1 MPIKNCIEMQGKGLI
16 TTIAIVLGLICLNEF
31 LPTWY
36 ANKIDKQIAAAKGNE
51 KEINRLKRDTLDL
64 GYTKLTYPQAKEKEM
79 KLGLDLKGGIN
90 VLLEINQRDLVNNL
104 TNYTSNPIVIEAL
117 DKADEANKHS
127 SKSYI
132 DLFFEEFY
140 KINKAKNAN
149 LKLADPEI
157 FGNNNFTAVKY
168 NSTDEEVEK
177 IVKTR
182 ISQSVGMAF
191 EVIKT
196 RIDKMGNIQPNVQQ
210 VPGTARIS
218 VEMPGVKNIDEVK
231 KMLQTSAKLQF
242 WEVQLAPE
250 VAPYVEILQK
260 TISTK
265 GDSIGVDKNTNLA
278 NILFSKQLYSNGIAN
293 VALSDTAKVNR
304 ILNSPIAKKL
314 RPANLRYTQFMW
326 GYKPERQSPDH
337 MTLYAIRGNINQKA
351 PVDGAVES
359 ANISYD
365 EIGRIVVDMQ
375 MDSKGAKEWKIL
387 TEKNVNKPVAVTLD
401 NVVYTAPNV
410 VNVIP
415 NGRTQISGNF
425 TQQEAQSLVDVLGAG
440 KLPAGAK
447 VVQADVVGPSLGEQ
461 AVSAGMLSFA
471 IAFGLIILYMIF
483 YYGGAGV
490 YAVIAMIL
498 NLFYIFGIMD
508 SGDFTLTLP
517 GIAGLV
523 LTMGMAVDTNV
534 IIYERT
540 KEELF
545 TNKSI
550 REAYKDGFR
559 HALSAIIDGH
569 ITTLLTAGVLF
580 FFGTGPIKGFA
591 LTLGIGLLMTF
602 FTGVLL
608 SRVMVFNHLDRTGKL
623 SVWTSATKNAFR
635 NFVFKFIERRKIAYV
650 FSLILTIGAL
660 VSIFNNGFKFGLDFE
675 GGRNYVVK
683 FDKNVDANSLKTK
696 LTPLFATKTGLNN
709 SVDVKTFGQGNQIKI
724 TTDYKIDDE
733 SLKADQEVEAKIFE
747 GVKSELPKNITLESF
762 KSQDTDYGI
771 VSSAKVGPSVA
782 DDIKQGGILSISIA
796 LGAIFIYI
804 LFRFSKWQF
813 SLGAVAALVHD
824 TIIVLGAYSLLY
836 NMMPFNMEIN
846 QDFIAAILTV
856 IGYSVNDTVIVFD
869 RIREYIKEKKSV
881 TLIGL
886 FDEAISSTLGRT
898 FNTSLTTLLVLIT
911 IFLFGGDTLR
921 GFVFALLLGIGFGTY
936 SSIFVAS
943 PLVYLMRKFRKVK
956 KKDNRN
962 DEKKK
967 SVRTVNGYDAEEK
980 VLV

>member
-168 NSTDEEVEK
+168 NSTEEEVEK

-218 VEMPGVKNIDEVK
+218 VEMPCVKNIDEVK

-387 TEKNVNKPVAVTLD
+387 TENNVNKPVAVTLD

-410 VNVIP
+410 ENVIP

-545 TNKSI
+545 ANKSI
-550 REAYKDGFR
+550 REAYKDGFK

-602 FTGVLL
+602 FTGVLF

-623 SVWTSATKNAFR
+623 SVWTGATKNAFR

-660 VSIFNNGFKFGLDFE
+660 VSIFTNGFKFGLDFE

-898 FNTSLTTLLVLIT
+898 FNTSLTTLLVLIA

-943 PLVYLMRKFRKVK
+943 AVAYDTLRGK
-956 KKDNRN
+956 KN
-962 DEKKK
+962 
-967 SVRTVNGYDAEEK
+967 EEDLLGNNK
-980 VLV
+980 

>member
-1 MPIKNCIEMQGKGLI
+1 M
-16 TTIAIVLGLICLNEF
+16 
-31 LPTWY
+31 
-36 ANKIDKQIAAAKGNE
+36 
-51 KEINRLKRDTLDL
+51 
-64 GYTKLTYPQAKEKEM
+64 
-79 KLGLDLKGGIN
+79 
-90 VLLEINQRDLVNNL
+90 
-104 TNYTSNPIVIEAL
+104 IEAL

-293 VALSDTAKVNR
+293 VSLSDTAKVNR

-550 REAYKDGFR
+550 REAYKDGFK

-602 FTGVLL
+602 FTGVLF

-660 VSIFNNGFKFGLDFE
+660 VSIFTNGFKFGLDFE

-836 NMMPFNMEIN
+836 NMMSFNMEIN

-898 FNTSLTTLLVLIT
+898 FNTSLTTLLVLIA

-943 PLVYLMRKFRKVK
+943 AVAYDTLRGK
-956 KKDNRN
+956 KN
-962 DEKKK
+962 
-967 SVRTVNGYDAEEK
+967 EEDLLGNNK
-980 VLV
+980 